1 MGVEEKRHRSF
12 PVITSISRSRA
23 QILAWRGAAAR
34 GRYVSDRS
42 HLTVLKPTPLNA
54 RQEAFAR
61 NIAEGRRQREAYQCA
76 GYTPASDSVADVNA
90 SRLLRH
96 AQVQSR
102 VRELQAAQAE
112 ASLITAE
119 KLLAELD
126 EARSLALNLGQTG
139 AAVAASMG
147 RAKLCGLLVDRREDV
162 TRRPTRDPD
171 GRRKLRSRFGYARS
185 LLQRE
190 IERSFARVTR

>member
-1 MGVEEKRHRSF
+1 M
-12 PVITSISRSRA
+12 
-23 QILAWRGAAAR
+23 AAR

-42 HLTVLKPTPLNA
+42 HLTVSKPSPLNA

-61 NIAEGRRQREAYQCA
+61 NIAEGRSQREAYQCA

-102 VRELQAAQAE
+102 VRELQTAQAQ
-112 ASLITAE
+112 ASKITAE
-119 KLLAELD
+119 KLLAELE
-126 EARSLALNLGQTG
+126 EARGLALSLGQAG

-171 GRRKLRSRFGYARS
+171 APAEVAVEVWL
-185 LLQRE
+185 RE
-190 IERSFARVTR
+190 IASPAGD

>member
-1 MGVEEKRHRSF
+1 M
-12 PVITSISRSRA
+12 
-23 QILAWRGAAAR
+23 
-34 GRYVSDRS
+34 SDRS
-42 HLTVLKPTPLNA
+42 HLTVLKPTPLNG

-61 NIAEGRRQREAYQCA
+61 NIAEGRRQRDAYRSA
-76 GYTPASDSVADVNA
+76 GYAPTSDEVADVNA

-112 ASLITAE
+112 ASKITAE
-119 KLLAELD
+119 RLLAELD
-126 EARSLALNLGQTG
+126 EARSLALSLGQAG

-147 RAKLCGLLVDRREDV
+147 RAKLCGLLVDKREDV

-171 GRRKLRSRFGYARS
+171 APAEVAIEEWL
-185 LLQRE
+185 RE
-190 IERSFARVTR
+190 IAPQAGK